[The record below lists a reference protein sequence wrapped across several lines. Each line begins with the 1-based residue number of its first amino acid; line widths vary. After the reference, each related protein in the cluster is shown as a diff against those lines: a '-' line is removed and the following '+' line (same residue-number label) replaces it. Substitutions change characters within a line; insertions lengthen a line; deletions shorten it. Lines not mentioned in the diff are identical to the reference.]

1 MSLKLAK
8 ARYDYRLEELKRRF
22 QRLLRR
28 ELTPREE
35 KLLELSAPILS
46 LDEDSPSEQD
56 NLPPQA
62 A

>member
-46 LDEDSPSEQD
+46 LDEDPRSEQD

>member
-8 ARYDYRLEELKRRF
+8 ARYDFRLEELKLRF
-22 QRLLRR
+22 QRILHR
-28 ELTPREE
+28 ELTAREE
-35 KLLELSAPILS
+35 KFLELSAPILP
-46 LDEDSPSEQD
+46 LGEDFSPEQD